1 MEQFFRKVSFS
12 EATTLGVEYDYGSLM
27 HYGRFA
33 FSVNGNATIVPTV
46 GGGERQGFPI
56 IFLFIYFFISEA
68 RVAPRS
74 ASATSS
80 AGGT

>member
-46 GGGERQGFPI
+46 GGGERQGFSHY
-56 IFLFIYFFISEA
+56 IFIYLFI
-68 RVAPRS
+68 
-74 ASATSS
+74 
-80 AGGT
+80 